1 MRQHNVFNMAR
12 ECGCLGGNENCLR
25 CFGSGYV
32 PEAPANAPVNQGRR
46 RKQPKPA
53 APVTTPVAQS
63 LFKVKSKIDSDY
75 REHIAAS
82 VIPGRRPLVSCP
94 ICRQSVRASR
104 LPKHLRWHTQV
115 GNPKPTRARGPVVS
129 AGRNLAKPEVRIV
142 RAGAV
147 GTGKATVTGQDAEER
162 RLDGSRDNWRIR
174 ESGRFGSHPTFDSLD
189 DESKP

>member
-1 MRQHNVFNMAR
+1 MYSIMAR

-32 PEAPANAPVNQGRR
+32 PDAPANAPVNQGRR